1 MMFRLRRGFFFCVNL
16 LSLGLREREQQGSVI
31 VREGGGG
38 GGGEEEGGGKDPK
51 GANSHLTGLTTFWIS
66 SELISLDKSV

>member
-38 GGGEEEGGGKDPK
+38 GGERRKEGERTPK
-51 GANSHLTGLTTFWIS
+51 EPTLTS
-66 SELISLDKSV
+66 QA